1 MKFLYHV
8 LSPQERGRVRGR
20 GRRETQEEG
29 DTGIL
34 IADSCCCTAETNT
47 VKQLYLN

>member
-8 LSPQERGRVRGR
+8 LSPQERGR

-34 IADSCCCTAETNT
+34 IADSHCCTAETNT
-47 VKQLYLN
+47 IL